1 MLGEI
6 INSFV
11 VILVGVNL
19 APSIGNEVQK
29 ATTSPTNF
37 SASAVSLIGLIP
49 LFFVLGILAAGIRG
63 AVRSL
68 ADIGLM

>member
-11 VILVGVNL
+11 IILIGVNL
-19 APSIGNEVQK
+19 APSVGNEVQK
-29 ATTSPTNF
+29 ATTGSTNF
-37 SASAVSLIGLIP
+37 SASAISLLNLVP

-68 ADIGLM
+68 ADIGLI

>member
-11 VILVGVNL
+11 IILIGVNL
-19 APSIGNEVQK
+19 APSVGNEVSK

-37 SASAVSLIGLIP
+37 SASATSLLNLIP

-68 ADIGLM
+68 ADIGLI

>member
-11 VILVGVNL
+11 IILIGVNL
-19 APSIGNEVQK
+19 APSIGNEVGK
-29 ATTSPTNF
+29 ATTGSTNF
-37 SASAVSLIGLIP
+37 SASAISLLNLIP

-68 ADIGLM
+68 ADIGLI